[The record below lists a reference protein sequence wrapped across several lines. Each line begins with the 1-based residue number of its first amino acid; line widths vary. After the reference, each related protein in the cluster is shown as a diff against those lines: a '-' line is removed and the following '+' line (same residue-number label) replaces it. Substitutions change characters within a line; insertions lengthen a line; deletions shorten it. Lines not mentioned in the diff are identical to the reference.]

1 MSQLTTE
8 DMSRV
13 VVAGT
18 RGQLKTAVEVAAGL
32 AMIHINDFS
41 GDEDG
46 LALGVPGEESEEIS
60 RSLTK
65 IADVERM
72 YAKSPHRNLAQQ
84 HL

>member
-46 LALGVPGEESEEIS
+46 QQQNQNLLLETIS
-60 RSLTK
+60 L
-65 IADVERM
+65 
-72 YAKSPHRNLAQQ
+72 SPNPN
-84 HL
+84 